1 LEPQPVDDVLVL
13 GATGTTGSRVA
24 AFLDQRH
31 VPVRRA
37 TRNPATPGQVR
48 FDWNDPDTHKR
59 ALDGVSAVYLV
70 APVGAVDPAHAVEPF
85 LRQALE
91 LGVRRVVQLSS
102 SALSEG
108 APGLGAVHHLVRSMM
123 PEWTVLRPSWFMQN
137 FTGEHLVAQ
146 GVRDGEIVTATGTG
160 RVGFIDADDIAAVA
174 GHALTDAI
182 PHNTDHILTGPQAL
196 NYADAADIVT
206 RHVGH
211 PVRHRPVSVDDYA
224 VRLAAGGIPADF
236 ATVLAALDAGIA
248 CGAEDRVTTA
258 VEDIIGRVPRA
269 FEEFCARSFR

>member
-1 LEPQPVDDVLVL
+1 MDDVLVL

-37 TRNPATPGQVR
+37 TRSPASPGQVR
-48 FDWNDPDTHKR
+48 FDWNDSGTHKR
-59 ALDGVSAVYLV
+59 ALHGVSAVYLV

-102 SALSEG
+102 SALPEG

-123 PEWTVLRPSWFMQN
+123 PEWAVLRPSWFMQN

-146 GVRDGEIVTATGTG
+146 GIRDGVIVTATGAG
-160 RVGFIDADDIAAVA
+160 RVAFIDADDIAAVA
-174 GHALTDAI
+174 GHALTEAV

-196 NYADAADIVT
+196 SYTDAADIVA
-206 RHVGH
+206 RQVGH

-224 VRLAAGGIPADF
+224 AHLAAGGIPADF
-236 ATVLAALDAGIA
+236 ATVLAALDADIA
-248 CGAEDRVTTA
+248 CGAEDRVTTD
-258 VEDIIGRVPRA
+258 VEDITGRPPRT
-269 FEEFCARSFR
+269 FEEFCARSVR